1 MQCNN
6 PSSGIKWSDIHVPLQ
21 ESNVLLEYQE
31 SDNSI
36 RQAKSQVMSNI
47 SIGKFFDSSIHLRQ
61 TCRFPTANS

>member
-1 MQCNN
+1 MQCNY

-31 SDNSI
+31 SV

-61 TCRFPTANS
+61 T